1 MHRDEA
7 RNNVRLGIL
16 LFVTSVI
23 MFGLAFVWAL
33 VYNRFV

>member
-16 LFVTSVI
+16 LFVTAVI
-23 MFGLAFVWAL
+23 MFGLSFVWAL
-33 VYNRFV
+33 LYNSFV